1 MDPTDNA
8 MTVQVALEQL
18 FEGRRLAPEL
28 LADDAEWVNPP
39 DAVEPGT
46 RSGADEFNKAIAS
59 VFSTWDDVH
68 FDTDRVI
75 PSDDGAVVIGTLRG
89 HLHDSGMEVS
99 AAHGQVWTLREGRV
113 TRMEWFNTHAAALEA
128 AGVAE

>member
-8 MTVQVALEQL
+8 MVVQVALEQL

-28 LADDAEWVNPP
+28 LADEAEWVNPD

-68 FDTDRVI
+68 FDSDRVI
-75 PSDDGAVVIGTLRG
+75 PSDDGALVLGTLRG

-99 AAHGQVWTLREGRV
+99 AAHGQLWTLRDGRV
-113 TRMEWFNTHAAALEA
+113 TRMEWFNTHRAALEA

>member
-1 MDPTDNA
+1 MSTDNA

-28 LADDAEWVNPP
+28 LADDAEWVNPA

-59 VFSTWDDVH
+59 VFATWDDVH

-89 HLHDSGMEVS
+89 HLHDSGMEVT
-99 AAHGQVWTLREGRV
+99 AAHGQVWTLRDGRV
-113 TRMEWFNTHAAALEA
+113 TRMEWFNTHRGALEA

>member
-1 MDPTDNA
+1 MSTDHA
-8 MTVQVALEQL
+8 LTVQVVLEQV

-28 LADDAEWVNPP
+28 LAEDAEWVNPA

-59 VFSTWDDVH
+59 VFATWDDVH

-75 PSDDGAVVIGTLRG
+75 PTDDGAVVIGTLRG
-89 HLHDSGMEVS
+89 HLNDSGMEVT

-113 TRMEWFNTHAAALEA
+113 TRMEWFNTHRGALEA

>member
-1 MDPTDNA
+1 MTIDNA

-28 LADDAEWVNPP
+28 LAEDAEWVNPS

-46 RSGADEFNKAIAS
+46 RTGADEFNKAIAS
-59 VFSTWDDVH
+59 VFATWDDVH

-75 PSDDGAVVIGTLRG
+75 TTDEGAVVVGTLRG

-99 AAHGQVWTLREGRV
+99 AAHGQVWTLREGQV
-113 TRMEWFNTHAAALEA
+113 TRMEWFNSHQAALEA